1 MTLRLSRFRD
11 TDPDFTFGNV
21 DSEKSQNLAVIFNKE
36 SLMILWLWAIEV
48 TLGTEMKKSNSL
60 EGSLV
65 FPRSRKYQRHRLQK
79 GQEPELLWW
88 SECSLKSRPRNEVAP
103 VIFLLFIS
111 SFEIQVWVRERTIY
125 LARVLDLGGQDS
137 LMDKLPCYYSWGT
150 WRDRKRKLGRYY
162 QKKARKNQQINLTG
176 SIFLIIIVPI
186 PSFLHNPMLLTL
198 SSVLPSLSYSWE
210 RTEKLVQLW
219 EH

>member
-1 MTLRLSRFRD
+1 
-11 TDPDFTFGNV
+11 
-21 DSEKSQNLAVIFNKE
+21 
-36 SLMILWLWAIEV
+36 MILWLWAIEV

-60 EGSLV
+60 EVSLV

-88 SECSLKSRPRNEVAP
+88 SKGSLKSRPRNEIAA

-111 SFEIQVWVRERTIY
+111 SFGIQVWVRERTIY

-137 LMDKLPCYYSWGT
+137 LMDKLLCYYSWGM
-150 WRDRKRKLGRYY
+150 WRDRKRKLGGYY

-176 SIFLIIIVPI
+176 SIFLIITVPI
-186 PSFLHNPMLLTL
+186 PSLLHNPMLLTL

-219 EH
+219 